1 MVRMAMSGGYSG
13 TLYPVNPKYGSVEG
27 LRCYPGLADL
37 PVTVDHVVLGVAN
50 HRLEAAL
57 HEAIRHGAKAATV
70 FASAYLD
77 KDREPRLGERMAAM
91 AREAGVALCGPNCM
105 GFSNPQIG
113 LHVAAYPGVFDLQ
126 PGTIAW
132 IAQSGSVFGAIAYN
146 DRRLRFNVCVSSGA
160 ERVTTSGDYLD
171 WALHQPSTRVV
182 GMFLESVRDPA
193 GFEAALADARER
205 AVPVVVL
212 KAGRTPQS
220 AAMARTHTG
229 AIAGNDAAYQ
239 ALFDHYGVTRVYTLD
254 ELAATLLLFAQPRRA
269 GPGALVSIH
278 DSGGECELLTDL
290 ADDLDVPIA
299 ALEAPTRARLRTE
312 LEPGLEPVN
321 PLDAWGTGRDAPGIF
336 KRCFIALLEDPNA
349 AMGLVVSDMR
359 VGHYHH
365 RNLADMAMEVAR
377 AHDKPLAFVT
387 NYSLVN
393 HREPALALTVAGI
406 PVLDGTYEALRA
418 VKHFF
423 AYRDF
428 LARAPGPAAEG
439 PTERCAHWVATLEV
453 RDTVDEALA
462 MSLLADYG
470 VETPRFDLAHS
481 RAEALEKAAA
491 IGYPVALK
499 TAEPGISHKSD
510 VGGVRLALHDRDE
523 LAAAYDDLAA
533 RLGPRV
539 LVAAMAPKGV
549 EFALGAVNDAQFGP
563 LVMVATGG
571 SLIELLED
579 RVVSRAPVDRAQ
591 AERMVARL
599 RFAPLLEGIRGGEA
613 ADTAGFITA
622 IVRFSRLAHDLA
634 DAYEQIDVNPVIV
647 GPGGAMAVDALV
659 LTKRLGTTP

>member
-1 MVRMAMSGGYSG
+1 M
-13 TLYPVNPKYGSVEG
+13 
-27 LRCYPGLADL
+27 

-70 FASAYLD
+70 FASAYLE

-160 ERVTTSGDYLD
+160 ERVTTSSDYLD

-182 GMFLESVRDPA
+182 GMFLESVRDPE

-205 AVPVVVL
+205 GVPVVVL

-229 AIAGNDAAYQ
+229 AVAGNDAAYQ

-299 ALEAPTRARLRTE
+299 ALEAPTRARLRAE
-312 LEPGLEPVN
+312 LEPGLQPVN

-428 LARAPGPAAEG
+428 LARAPGPVPEG
-439 PTERCAHWVATLEV
+439 RTERCAHWVATLDV

-481 RAEALEKAAA
+481 RAEALDKAAA

-510 VGGVRLALHDRDE
+510 VGGVKLALHDGDE

-533 RLGPRV
+533 RLGSRV

-571 SLIELLED
+571 TLIELLED

-622 IVRFSRLAHDLA
+622 IVRFSRLAHDLV

-659 LTKRLGTTP
+659 LAKRSGTTP